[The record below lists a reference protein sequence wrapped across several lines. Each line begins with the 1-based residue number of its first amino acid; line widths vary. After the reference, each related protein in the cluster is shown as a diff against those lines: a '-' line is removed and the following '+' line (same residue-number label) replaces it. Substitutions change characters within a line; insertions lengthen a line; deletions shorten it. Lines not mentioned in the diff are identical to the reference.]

1 MPRLPGISC
10 VGMQKTTEEV
20 EEEQNTSCLKC
31 GLQVLVV
38 GVNRCE
44 TGDIGSEERAV
55 QAAENGVTTG
65 DVPSLAG
72 HRMRA

>member
-10 VGMQKTTEEV
+10 VGMQKTMEEV

-31 GLQVLVV
+31 GSQVLVV
-38 GVNRCE
+38 GVNPCE

-55 QAAENGVTTG
+55 QAAETTG